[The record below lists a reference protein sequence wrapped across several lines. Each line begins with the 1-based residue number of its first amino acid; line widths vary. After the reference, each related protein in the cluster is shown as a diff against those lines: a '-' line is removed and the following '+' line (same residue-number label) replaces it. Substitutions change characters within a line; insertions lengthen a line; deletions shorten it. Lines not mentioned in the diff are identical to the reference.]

1 MPLISRQAMKGSEI
15 SPMFWRILW
24 RLLHASRG
32 RLLLAFIA
40 VASGAAVCAA
50 LLNLDLD
57 AGDKLAREFR
67 VLGANVI
74 VAPQRSTDAV
84 PLMDAAAMAQI
95 NALRVPEIVAAAPY
109 LYIAAQAESPAA
121 SNVAAG
127 NAAQQADKASGVSV
141 IVAGTWFDQIAR
153 LNSWWKIQG
162 QWVPGRNDSTHC
174 MAGSEVAKTLGL
186 SPGSAL
192 ILRYGGREASL
203 IVSGIATSGGS
214 EDSQLFIS
222 LEVAQNLAALGGRI
236 GLVQLSVRGS
246 APAIENVMKQL
257 AQALPGLSVLPVRQL
272 AATEGHLLERIRGL
286 LLATVFLIL
295 LLTALGVLAAMA
307 GLALERRRDV
317 GLMKALGGSVQRVI
331 GFFLA
336 EAMVVGLAGG
346 VLGCGAGMLLSQWM
360 GARIFATSI
369 APRLIV
375 LPVILILMVA
385 VSLAGALPLGLLG
398 RVRPAEIL
406 RGE

>member
-1 MPLISRQAMKGSEI
+1 MKGSEI

-109 LYIAAQAESPAA
+109 LYIAAQAGPAAQAGNVAA
-121 SNVAAG
+121 SNAA
-127 NAAQQADKASGVSV
+127 NAAQQADKASGIPV

-162 QWVPGRNDSTHC
+162 QWVPGRNDSVHC

-214 EDSQLFIS
+214 EDSQLFVS
-222 LEVAQNLAALGGRI
+222 LEVAQSLAALAGRI

-272 AATEGHLLERIRGL
+272 AATEGRLLERIRGL

-331 GFFLA
+331 GFFLV
-336 EAMVVGLAGG
+336 EAMVVGLTGG

-375 LPVILILMVA
+375 LPVILILTVA

>member
-1 MPLISRQAMKGSEI
+1 MPARQAMKGSEI

-84 PLMDAAAMAQI
+84 PLMDAGAMAQI

-109 LYIAAQAESPAA
+109 LYIAAQAGPPAQA
-121 SNVAAG
+121 GNVAASD
-127 NAAQQADKASGVSV
+127 AAQQADKASGIPV

-162 QWVPGRNDSTHC
+162 QWVPGRNDSVHC

-214 EDSQLFIS
+214 EDSQLFVS

-272 AATEGHLLERIRGL
+272 AATEGRLLERIRGL

>member
-1 MPLISRQAMKGSEI
+1 
-15 SPMFWRILW
+15 MFWRILW

-67 VLGANVI
+67 VLGANVV
-74 VAPQRSTDAV
+74 VAPQRTSDAV

-109 LYIAAQAESPAA
+109 LYIAAQAETPTQAAATPAPASQARPAAA
-121 SNVAAG
+121 SNVVPPADQAAG
-127 NAAQQADKASGVSV
+127 VPV

-153 LNSWWKIQG
+153 MNSWWKIEG
-162 QWVPGRNDSTHC
+162 QWVAGRDDSAHC

-186 SPGSAL
+186 GPGSAL

-214 EDSQLFIS
+214 EDSQLFVS

-246 APAIENVMKQL
+246 SPAIEDVMKQL
-257 AQALPGLSVLPVRQL
+257 APALPGLSVLPVRQL
-272 AATEGHLLERIRGL
+272 AATEGRLLERIRGL
-286 LLATVFLIL
+286 LWATVFLIL
-295 LLTALGVLAAMA
+295 LLTTLGVLAAMA

-317 GLMKALGGSVQRVI
+317 GLMKALGGSVQCVI
-331 GFFLA
+331 GFFMA
-336 EAMVVGLAGG
+336 EATVVGLAGG
-346 VLGCGAGMLLSQWM
+346 ILGCGAGMLLSQWM
-360 GARIFATSI
+360 GARIFATAI
-369 APRLIV
+369 TPRLIV